1 MQIAH
6 TQTFRLQPL
15 PARTGGAPN
24 EIQLVHLTQGT
35 CLFDHQNAPSE
46 GLYFIRSAASGE
58 GAFSRDAKGY
68 VLTFTHDFIHYIP
81 LVYELCLL
89 GAAGKPV
96 LRVDAANCGY
106 AFELLQLI
114 RAEWDS
120 DRPYRLD
127 MVRDYLKILLRQIAR
142 CLPAPRTGY
151 AADRKTGLV
160 RQFIS
165 LLDQQ
170 FIALKKV
177 TDYAAHL
184 HVTANHLNTTL
195 KELTGVTASDH
206 IRRRILSEARMLAT
220 HKENYSMKEIAYHL
234 GFEDKSHFSKYFKNA
249 SGKNF
254 TNYKKELSMEA

>member
-1 MQIAH
+1 MQIQDM
-6 TQTFRLQPL
+6 QTFRLQAL
-15 PARTGGAPN
+15 PARTGGASN
-24 EIQLVHLTQGT
+24 EIQLVHLTQGA
-35 CLFDHQNAPSE
+35 CLLDNGAASSE
-46 GLYFIRSAASGE
+46 GLYFIRSAASGQ
-58 GAFSRDAKGY
+58 GVFSRDARGHAF
-68 VLTFTHDFIHYIP
+68 TFTHDFIHYIP

-96 LRVDAANCGY
+96 LRVENSQRGDTY
-106 AFELLQLI
+106 ELLNLI
-114 RAEWDS
+114 RAEWES

-127 MVRDYLKILLRQIAR
+127 MIRDYLKILLRQIAR
-142 CLPAPRTGY
+142 CLPAPKTGY
-151 AADRKTGLV
+151 SADRKTGLV
-160 RQFIS
+160 RQFLS

-170 FIALKKV
+170 FILLKKV
-177 TDYAAHL
+177 TDYAANL

-195 KELTGVTASDH
+195 KELTGVTASEH